1 MLLKIT
7 KLNNSKIQRKNKK
20 IEAKNKKILEKNE
33 IILKKQEQ
41 KIKELNKQM
50 LQSEYS
56 KLCKDLNEIFNSF
69 NSDVKKHLQIKK
81 LKSKTKKITFQDAL
95 AYMFLYNQL
104 DETKQSII
112 AKLYKD
118 YNIDISRQSIDDKF
132 KLIPL
137 EAITQLFNKIDELT
151 KTYNLTDEELT
162 FIAVDRTYNNTNDNR
177 EIRKTQTSLNMA
189 FFDVYNCTPLEI
201 KYYGFK
207 KKNHEVK
214 VLKEMLESNNLKNA
228 VLILDR
234 AYYDKQL
241 MIKLLEQNLHFIIR
255 IKNNTT
261 ITNETMKEQFEKI
274 NNNKLNL
281 DNFRIIK
288 YEKNIKNDY
297 IGTNNINYD
306 LITSNKFTIITNL
319 NKEVYDDLKIE
330 ELYKKRW
337 KIEVFFKCLKR
348 NFKFAHLKEFN
359 ANEHYNKTYLISMI
373 SIHILMIL
381 EKIYMKYDDTK
392 NFIIKKDKTKVE
404 VSVLLNKTLL
414 IQGLNAI
421 IFYIIKGNLT
431 IEILYSIKKYHEIMK
446 NELNRSFPVVSITP
460 HTKWYVKAYSNKN
473 KYDQIGDA
481 ILKNDLSD
489 LNKNIKIIAR
499 QSILI
504 NKTTNKII
512 KITLNTQDIISTI
525 I

>member
-162 FIAVDRTYNNTNDNR
+162 FIAVDGTYNNTNDNR
-177 EIRKTQTSLNMA
+177 EIRNTQTSLNMA

-214 VLKEMLESNNLKNA
+214 ILKEMLESNNLKNA

-319 NKEVYDDLKIE
+319 NKEV
-330 ELYKKRW
+330 LYKKRW
-337 KIEVFFKCLKR
+337 KIEVF
-348 NFKFAHLKEFN
+348 
-359 ANEHYNKTYLISMI
+359 
-373 SIHILMIL
+373 
-381 EKIYMKYDDTK
+381 
-392 NFIIKKDKTKVE
+392 
-404 VSVLLNKTLL
+404 
-414 IQGLNAI
+414 
-421 IFYIIKGNLT
+421 
-431 IEILYSIKKYHEIMK
+431 
-446 NELNRSFPVVSITP
+446 
-460 HTKWYVKAYSNKN
+460 
-473 KYDQIGDA
+473 
-481 ILKNDLSD
+481 
-489 LNKNIKIIAR
+489 
-499 QSILI
+499 
-504 NKTTNKII
+504 
-512 KITLNTQDIISTI
+512 
-525 I
+525 